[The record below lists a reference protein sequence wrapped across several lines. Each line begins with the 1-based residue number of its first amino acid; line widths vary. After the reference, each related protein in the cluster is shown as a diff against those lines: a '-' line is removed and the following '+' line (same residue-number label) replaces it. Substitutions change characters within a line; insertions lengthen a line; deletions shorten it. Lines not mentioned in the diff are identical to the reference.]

1 MQSVSQIYRFHLLM
15 DYTLKFLI
23 VENYF
28 IKINSETY
36 KCLAPVYLRTKE

>member
-1 MQSVSQIYRFHLLM
+1 M

-23 VENYF
+23 VENYHF

-36 KCLAPVYLRTKE
+36 KCLAPV